1 MTTIAFLGTGLMG
14 TGFIQRARTNGLT
27 VRAWNRSAA
36 KAQALAA
43 SDAAGGVTACAT
55 VAQAVQ
61 GAERIHLSL
70 SDDASVDAVLEPL
83 AGVLPSSAWV
93 VDHTTTAVRPT
104 AERVARWDARGVRFV
119 HAPVFMAP
127 ANCAEGT
134 GWMLISGDLARRE
147 RAGPLPSANSGVR
160 STEVVDPALQG
171 ALQAMTGKVIYLGPQ
186 PERAA
191 AFKLFGNLT
200 LLGLLGILGDVG
212 RLAAAVG
219 IDMKD
224 AFSLFEHFNP
234 GQTLPQRAKR
244 ISSGQYDPPS
254 FEMSMARKDLRLMVE
269 EAARGGQTLQLIPA
283 LAKLLDQ
290 GIARG
295 EGHLDVA
302 AGVRVPE

>member
-1 MTTIAFLGTGLMG
+1 M
-14 TGFIQRARTNGLT
+14 
-27 VRAWNRSAA
+27 
-36 KAQALAA
+36 
-43 SDAAGGVTACAT
+43 
-55 VAQAVQ
+55 
-61 GAERIHLSL
+61 
-70 SDDASVDAVLEPL
+70 
-83 AGVLPSSAWV
+83 

-104 AERVARWDARGVRFV
+104 AERAARWHARGVRFV

-134 GWMLISGDLARRE
+134 GLMLISGDPAHH
-147 RAGPLPSANSGVR
+147 A
-160 STEVVDPALQG
+160 ALQG
-171 ALQAMTGKVIYLGPQ
+171 ALQAMTGTLLYLGPQ

-200 LLGLLGILGDVG
+200 LLSILGILGDVG

-244 ISSGQYDPPS
+244 ISSGQYSPPS
-254 FEMSMARKDLRLMVE
+254 FEMSMARKDLRLMIE
-269 EAARGGQTLQLIPA
+269 EAARGGQTLAMVPA
-283 LAKLLDQ
+283 LARLLDE

-302 AGVRVPE
+302 AAVRVPGASTK